1 VRWYASNQ
9 LLPSG
14 TRQIIVGGRDGPNYE
29 FCPKRYAGEG
39 SFYVPILG
47 GADKLYPYVC
57 LLPNGNVF
65 FFAGRQ
71 SVQINWNTQ
80 KTVRTYPAIPGPDR
94 NYPSAGSS
102 TVLPLSWTNG
112 YSYVEIMVC
121 EGSGWS
127 VIVSAVT
134 SNDLLKSS
142 RRGYTKRI
150 WFRQIGVNQDGSQ

>member
-80 KTVRTYPAIPGPDR
+80 KTVDVPGDPRAGPELPVGGVVDGAAVVVDERVQLCGDHGVRGFWVVGDR
-94 NYPSAGSS
+94 
-102 TVLPLSWTNG
+102 
-112 YSYVEIMVC
+112 E
-121 EGSGWS
+121 
-127 VIVSAVT
+127 
-134 SNDLLKSS
+134 
-142 RRGYTKRI
+142 RGH
-150 WFRQIGVNQDGSQ
+150 V